1 MKKFSI
7 LATVVFSLLL
17 ASTPLLG
24 VPSIHNINANNF
36 IQIIS
41 NASQYVRIEGKVQN
55 SSITDNSKVIF
66 LNFGKN
72 FNTSLSA
79 IIYNTDFPAFI
90 DAGIEQP
97 DKYFN
102 DKNVVIEGIV
112 RICNGKPEII
122 INSPDQIK
130 VIKD

>member
-1 MKKFSI
+1 MRKFSI
-7 LATVVFSLLL
+7 ISAVILGLLITTRPIP
-17 ASTPLLG
+17 AVTS
-24 VPSIHNINANNF
+24 INANNF

-41 NASQYVRIEGKVQN
+41 STSQYVRIEGKVFD
-55 SSITDNSKVIF
+55 SKLTDNSKVVF

-79 IIYNTDFPAFI
+79 VIYNTNFPAFI

-97 DKYFN
+97 DLYFKN
-102 DKNVVIEGIV
+102 KNVVIEGIV

-130 VIKD
+130 VVED